1 MKHSLP
7 PRIER
12 MTDPHNESFS
22 DAELKRRL
30 RESFDSQIPN
40 YGSYNVVYATGLAGS
55 GGCFLIGYRSQPLEC
70 IVAPIDPLSG
80 EPLGVARTVS
90 LTNINEIG
98 VDGMNQVQLS
108 TTTGKV
114 FRFTV
119 PAVPLVRWLDSSNS
133 TPHEVLIPL
142 EQTSD
147 AADFG
152 MFVDNFMS
160 ALS

>member
-1 MKHSLP
+1 MS
-7 PRIER
+7 
-12 MTDPHNESFS
+12 DPQNESFP

-40 YGSYNVVYATGLAGS
+40 YGSYNVVYATGIAGS

-70 IVAPIDPLSG
+70 IVAPIDALTG
-80 EPLGVARTVS
+80 EPLGVARTVN

-98 VDGMNQVQLS
+98 VDGMNQVQLG
-108 TTTGKV
+108 TTTGQV

-119 PAVPLVRWLDSSNS
+119 PASLLVRWPENNNSSH
-133 TPHEVLIPL
+133 HEVLLPL
-142 EQTSD
+142 EQSQD
-147 AADFG
+147 AHDFNG
-152 MFVDNFMS
+152 FIEKFMS